1 MSSLADTL
9 CAHTRSHTDI
19 YCWDPMP
26 DGTRLEGVHGRHHD
40 AAYQHAPGQ
49 RKEHRRDHRGV
60 TVAEKG

>member
-1 MSSLADTL
+1 
-9 CAHTRSHTDI
+9 
-19 YCWDPMP
+19 MP